1 MYVEESYNEDYFWF
15 LSNWQTNQN
24 TPYLVLLVHEDD
36 NGKIYGSDYF
46 ILLNRRYKEDPTY
59 VCQADESSDS
69 GSECSDDDEYDD
81 NDF

>member
-1 MYVEESYNEDYFWF
+1 M
-15 LSNWQTNQN
+15 
-24 TPYLVLLVHEDD
+24 LVHEDD

-81 NDF
+81 NDFEDDAVSLVETYKADLCN